1 MFLLYRIGGTHLAKG
16 DKWMKNLRSVMKGLF
31 ALLAII
37 LAVWVNGVDSLFEE
51 QTTDSSISITASSS
65 QAIEEGIQETSP
77 QNETQESAEIVTS
90 NSVTE
95 GQSYSTKDEVAAYI
109 HEFNELPPNYLTKD
123 EAEALGWDNSEGNL
137 WEVTDGMSIGGDF
150 FGNRE
155 GLLPKKSGRTYYE
168 ADIDYDGGYRGAER
182 IVYSNDGLIFY
193 TDDHYESFEQ
203 LYGEGD

>member
-1 MFLLYRIGGTHLAKG
+1 
-16 DKWMKNLRSVMKGLF
+16 MKNLKSGLKGLF

-51 QTTDSSISITASSS
+51 QTPDSSISITASSS
-65 QAIEEGIQETSP
+65 QTIEEGTQEAIP
-77 QNETQESAEIVTS
+77 QNETQESAEIITS
-90 NSVTE
+90 SGVMK
-95 GQSYSTKDEVAAYI
+95 GLSYSTKDEVAAYI
-109 HEFNELPPNYLTKD
+109 HQFNALPPNYLTKD
-123 EAEALGWDNSEGNL
+123 EAEALGWDNAEGNL

-168 ADIDYDGGYRGAER
+168 ADIDYDGGFRGAER

-203 LYGEGD
+203 LYGEGID

>member
-1 MFLLYRIGGTHLAKG
+1 
-16 DKWMKNLRSVMKGLF
+16 MKNLKSGLKGLF

-37 LAVWVNGVDSLFEE
+37 LAVSVNGIDSLFED
-51 QTTDSSISITASSS
+51 QTPDSSISIAANSS
-65 QAIEEGIQETSP
+65 QAIEEGTQDAIPKSEP
-77 QNETQESAEIVTS
+77 QDSAEIITS
-90 NSVTE
+90 SGVTE

-109 HEFNELPPNYLTKD
+109 HQFNELPPNYLTKD
-123 EAEALGWDNSEGNL
+123 EAENLGWDNAEGNL

-168 ADIDYDGGYRGAER
+168 ADIDYEGGYRGAER

>member
-1 MFLLYRIGGTHLAKG
+1 
-16 DKWMKNLRSVMKGLF
+16 MKNLRSVMKGLF

-65 QAIEEGIQETSP
+65 QSTEEDANATGS
-77 QNETQESAEIVTS
+77 QESAETAISSGVS
-90 NSVTE
+90 E
-95 GQSYSTKDEVAAYI
+95 GQSYSTKNEVAAYI
-109 HEFNELPPNYLTKD
+109 HQFNALPPNYLTKD
-123 EAEALGWDNSEGNL
+123 EAEALGWDNAEGNL

-168 ADIDYDGGYRGAER
+168 ADINYDGGYRGAER

-203 LYGEGD
+203 LYGEGSH

>member
-1 MFLLYRIGGTHLAKG
+1 
-16 DKWMKNLRSVMKGLF
+16 
-31 ALLAII
+31 
-37 LAVWVNGVDSLFEE
+37 
-51 QTTDSSISITASSS
+51 
-65 QAIEEGIQETSP
+65 
-77 QNETQESAEIVTS
+77 
-90 NSVTE
+90 
-95 GQSYSTKDEVAAYI
+95 
-109 HEFNELPPNYLTKD
+109 
-123 EAEALGWDNSEGNL
+123 
-137 WEVTDGMSIGGDF
+137 MSIGGDC

>member
-1 MFLLYRIGGTHLAKG
+1 
-16 DKWMKNLRSVMKGLF
+16 MKNLKSGLKGLI

-37 LAVWVNGVDSLFEE
+37 LAVWFNGVDSLFEE
-51 QTTDSSISITASSS
+51 QTSDSSISIAASSS
-65 QAIEEGIQETSP
+65 QTIEEGTQEREIQEST
-77 QNETQESAEIVTS
+77 ETVISSGVTQ
-90 NSVTE
+90 

-109 HEFNELPPNYLTKD
+109 HQFNELPPNYLTKD
-123 EAEALGWDNSEGNL
+123 EAEALGWDNAEGNL

-155 GLLPKKSGRTYYE
+155 GMLPKKSGRTYYE
-168 ADIDYDGGYRGAER
+168 ADIDYDGGFRGAER